1 MVNSTKNFC
10 ACCLCSCLSSSD
22 GVAISYVLPV
32 FVMTLRS
39 YIMGF
44 MARRAYAYN
53 STTVYHLG
61 LKSLQN
67 TTLRVKRNHLRA
79 AAMTGSDVIVFGI
92 F

>member
-1 MVNSTKNFC
+1 
-10 ACCLCSCLSSSD
+10 
-22 GVAISYVLPV
+22 
-32 FVMTLRS
+32 
-39 YIMGF
+39 

-92 F
+92 FWQLNGYAAITRNRVA